1 MTQATNYK
9 RSFAGSVATGMKSV
23 FGASGRRFY
32 ELEHRTSS
40 EKHHSGEVQKII
52 VDQIELG
59 RDKNCQVHFGED
71 CKTVSR
77 HHAAIIKDGNG
88 WKLVQLSKTNS
99 TYLNGRKIATDWY
112 LQNGDEIQLST
123 GGPRLGFLVK
133 EGAGSLVKSINLTA
147 RLSLFRQQALKPYK
161 RALATV
167 ASILVAVVVG
177 GIFAINGLSTEL
189 DNTQSRLADAV
200 EHNKELEKL
209 IAEQKGILDN
219 QNGRLDSIAKI
230 KQRVIVRE
238 VAQPDATRP
247 SVDMTSCH
255 PHVYHMTMF
264 IALPDGKKIQFGYGT
279 GFQLN
284 DGKFVT
290 ARHCVHPYYSN
301 NYYFSNNGELIV
313 RDGVDPRMVCDELAI
328 NTMYQSGQVSIECK
342 CVSAT
347 NSFTL
352 SSNSVHDY
360 GGGSDRIYTLSKSFR
375 ANNPDGSLYG
385 EIPAGTEIRVGALG
399 AYDYAWFSH
408 GSGDGLVA
416 NRSLS
421 TNIQQGTQ
429 LYILGYPHGW
439 GKGNPI
445 LSTAMCSQSG
455 LSKDLGGTIMASND
469 NSEGGNSGGPIFVR
483 SENGWEVVAIVSGS
497 SFAKG
502 RFVPISVIP

>member
-23 FGASGRRFY
+23 LGSSGRRFY

-77 HHAAIIKDGNG
+77 RHAAIIKDGNG

-99 TYLNGRKIATDWY
+99 TYLNGRKIDTEWY

-133 EGAGSLVKSINLTA
+133 EGAGSLVRSINLTA

-177 GIFAINGLSTEL
+177 GVIAINSLSTEL
-189 DNTQSRLADAV
+189 NDTQSQLADAV
-200 EHNKELEKL
+200 KHNEELERL
-209 IAEQKGILDN
+209 VAEQKGILDN

-230 KQRVIVRE
+230 KQRVVERIVVRPE
-238 VAQPDATRP
+238 SSEP

-255 PHVYHMTMF
+255 PFVYHMTMY
-264 IALPDGKKIQFGYGT
+264 IVLPNGQKTQFGFGT
-279 GFQLN
+279 GFLLN

-301 NYYFSNNGELIV
+301 NYYFSNSGELIV
-313 RDGVDPRMVCDELAI
+313 RDGVDPRIVCDELAI
-328 NTMYQSGQVSIECK
+328 NTLYQSGQIPLEYK
-342 CVSAT
+342 CVSPT
-347 NSFTL
+347 NNLTL
-352 SSNSVHDY
+352 SSKAAHDY
-360 GGGSDRIYTLSKSFR
+360 GGGSDRIYTLSKPFR
-375 ANNPDGSLYG
+375 ANNPDGTSYG
-385 EIPAGTEIRVGALG
+385 EIPAGTEIRVGATG
-399 AYDYAWFSH
+399 AYDYAWFNQ
-408 GSGDGLVA
+408 GSNNGLSA
-416 NRSLS
+416 NRELS
-421 TNIQQGTQ
+421 SNLQQGTQ

-455 LSKDLGGTIMASND
+455 LSKELGGTIMASND
-469 NSEGGNSGGPIFVR
+469 NTEGGNSGGPIFVKG
-483 SENGWEVVAIVSGS
+483 ENGWEVVAIVSGS
-497 SFAKG
+497 SAAKG

>member
-23 FGASGRRFY
+23 FGSSGRRFY

-52 VDQIELG
+52 IDQIELG
-59 RDKNCQVHFGED
+59 RDKNCQVHYGED

-77 HHAAIIKDGNG
+77 RHAAIVKDGNG

-99 TYLNGRKIATDWY
+99 TFLNGRKIDTEWY

-133 EGAGSLVKSINLTA
+133 EGAGSLVRSINLTA

-167 ASILVAVVVG
+167 AAVLVAVVVG
-177 GIFAINGLSTEL
+177 GIFAINGLSSEL
-189 DNTQSRLADAV
+189 DDTQSQLADAV
-200 EHNKELEKL
+200 KHNEELEKL
-209 IAEQKGILDN
+209 VAEQKGILEN

-230 KQRVIVRE
+230 RQRVVER
-238 VAQPDATRP
+238 VVVNPGQSGP

-255 PHVYHMTMF
+255 PYVYHMTCS
-264 IALPDGKKIQFGYGT
+264 IVLPNGEKIKFSYGT
-279 GFQLN
+279 GFQIA

-301 NYYFSNNGELIV
+301 NYYFDEKKELRIIEG
-313 RDGVDPRMVCDELAI
+313 RDSKAVCDELMI
-328 NTMYQSGQVSIECK
+328 NTMYQSGQITLEYN
-342 CVSAT
+342 CVSPT

-352 SSNSVHDY
+352 SSKSSHDY
-360 GGGSDRIYTLSKSFR
+360 GGSSDEIYTLSKTFQ
-375 ANNPDGSLYG
+375 AYNPDGSLYG
-385 EIPAGTEIRVGALG
+385 EIPAGTEIRVGAKG
-399 AYDYAWFSH
+399 AFDYAWFSH
-408 GSGDGLVA
+408 ESSSGLTV

-421 TNIQQGTQ
+421 TNLQQGTE

-455 LSKDLGGTIMASND
+455 LSRELGGTIMASND
-469 NSEGGNSGGPIFVR
+469 NTEGGNSGGPIFVR
-483 SENGWEVVAIVSGS
+483 GDKGWEVVAIVSGS
-497 SFAKG
+497 TAAKG